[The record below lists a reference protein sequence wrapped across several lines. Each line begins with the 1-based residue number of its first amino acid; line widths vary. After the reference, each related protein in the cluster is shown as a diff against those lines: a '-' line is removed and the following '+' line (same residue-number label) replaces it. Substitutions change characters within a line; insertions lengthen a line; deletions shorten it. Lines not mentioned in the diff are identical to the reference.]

1 MDTES
6 TFGLYEV
13 LAILGASA
21 WLPQLVVFI
30 SKKFSKPKLTIIP
43 DKDVEIGF
51 TSLGPIFN
59 IQIAF
64 LAEKKKALIKKAEIE
79 LTHENND
86 TQKFTWDW
94 FEETL
99 HEVNVPNSGLIP
111 TRKNQKAIAINI
123 EPDSLVEKKIGFH
136 LNSFKE
142 DRLKLVQLTTEEY
155 LNIYNAGDDIN
166 QIRTRNTFNNLKD
179 LYKNSFNWKVGNYKA
194 RIITGLSDGQNFES
208 NVSFQLTSL
217 NIKTL
222 ELNINMAQQIV
233 ERDYG
238 AEVEVENQWFWVNT
252 IAKSD

>member
-6 TFGLYEV
+6 TFGVYEI
-13 LAILGASA
+13 LAILGALA
-21 WLPQLVVFI
+21 WLPQLVIFI
-30 SKKFSKPKLTIIP
+30 SKKISKPKLTVIP
-43 DKDVEIGF
+43 DKEVEIGF
-51 TSLGPIFN
+51 TSFGPIFN

-64 LAEKKKALIKKAEIE
+64 LAENKKALIKKAKIE

-99 HEVNVPNSGLIP
+99 HEVSVPNSGLIP

-123 EPDSLVEKKIGFH
+123 EADSLVEKKIGFH

-155 LNIYNAGDDIN
+155 LNIHNAGDDIN

-194 RIITGLSDGQNFES
+194 KIITELSDSQKFES
-208 NVSFQLTSL
+208 TVSFQLTSL
-217 NIKTL
+217 NIKSL
-222 ELNINMAQQIV
+222 ELNINIAQQIV
-233 ERDYG
+233 EKEYG
-238 AEVEVENQWFWVNT
+238 AEIDAENNWFWVNSIVKT
-252 IAKSD
+252 E